1 MMEYQ
6 RCTRRCHGDGLAV
19 PTGVTLLELLV
30 TFSFIAI
37 LIGLLLVAVQGAR
50 ETARRQ
56 QCQSHLRQIGVA
68 VAQYEGTFTVYPPG
82 ASRVGNYLL
91 SILPF
96 VEQQAVYDT
105 VMRARQRGLAS
116 DRIDAPAIALYL
128 CPSDPAPPV
137 PNEQLPGANYAGCS
151 GTWLESD
158 GWNGIFGY
166 WVPVSRDPVGPIS
179 AGDVL
184 DGLSHT
190 IAVSEI
196 ARADNTYDRLR
207 VNWVTP
213 RLYFDIDVFAT
224 ACGSIP
230 PKPNQYGWRGDPWSR
245 GTPWFQGGM
254 ETTLYN
260 HVLTPNGP
268 SCHNGGGVPEGAST
282 AASFHGGG
290 VNVVFADGHTV
301 FMAESTDRSTW
312 RDYASR
318 NGSP

>member
-1 MMEYQ
+1 V
-6 RCTRRCHGDGLAV
+6 AI
-19 PTGVTLLELLV
+19 
-30 TFSFIAI
+30 SIIAI
-37 LIGLLLVAVQGAR
+37 LIALLLVGVQAAR

-56 QCQSHLRQIGVA
+56 QCQSHLRQIGLA
-68 VAQYEGTFTVYPPG
+68 VAQYEGTYKVYPPG
-82 ASRVGNYLL
+82 ASSVGSYLL

-105 VMRARQRGLAS
+105 VMSARRSGLAS
-116 DRIDAPAIALYL
+116 DNIDAPAIALYL

-137 PNEQLPGANYAGCS
+137 QNEKFPGANYAGCT
-151 GTWLESD
+151 GTWMQSG

-166 WVPVSRDPVGPIS
+166 WVPVSQDPVGPVS
-179 AGDVL
+179 ARDVR
-184 DGLSHT
+184 DGLSNT

-196 ARADNTYDRLR
+196 ARADYTYHRLR
-207 VNWVTP
+207 VNWITP
-213 RLYFDIDVFAT
+213 RLYYDIDAFAT

-230 PKPNQYGWRGDPWSR
+230 PEPKQYGWRGDAWSR

-254 ETTLYN
+254 ETVLYN

-290 VNVVFADGHTV
+290 VNVVFGDGHTA
-301 FMAESTDRSTW
+301 FIAESIDRITW

-318 NGSP
+318 SGGA